1 MNQIFEVKDNRT
13 AKLVTFM
20 LCDCKMKGNIQS
32 VATDT
37 AIKDFYKT
45 LALRKSQLCRDYTL
59 LAFVKLIKSLKSYI
73 DNNPGKSNMIQRE
86 LLYHNIALFN
96 YEREIRECHN
106 KIMAVANWLE
116 IKDINNVAL
125 IDGQYIYMEDGEEYI
140 LKEDCM
146 IARPANPSVG
156 NQIFYLGMTNKELRE
171 KTGAVQPVRGWYAVQ
186 GGVNY
191 FDARDISVKRWYNLD
206 DYHKQYTMEDDE

>member
-1 MNQIFEVKDNRT
+1 MNHIFEVKDNRT

-59 LAFVKLIKSLKSYI
+59 LAFVKLIKSLKFYI

-86 LLYHNIALFN
+86 LLDHNIALFN
-96 YEREIRECHN
+96 YEREIRSA
-106 KIMAVANWLE
+106 IIRLWLLQTGW
-116 IKDINNVAL
+116 KSKTL
-125 IDGQYIYMEDGEEYI
+125 I
-140 LKEDCM
+140 
-146 IARPANPSVG
+146 
-156 NQIFYLGMTNKELRE
+156 T
-171 KTGAVQPVRGWYAVQ
+171 
-186 GGVNY
+186 
-191 FDARDISVKRWYNLD
+191 
-206 DYHKQYTMEDDE
+206 